1 MDGRSFDAIT
11 RSISNGTS
19 RRNALR
25 LLGGA
30 LAGGAGA
37 LAIGRADAARR
48 CRRWALS
55 GGPEADDLIVVDDQI
70 YVYVNGEKIYGR
82 RGDRA
87 GQYPPILFRANRGDR
102 LRIIAKDVEEAFYE
116 LGPLHLHCVRG
127 RAESRRLTRGVARTG
142 PNARAKGEFFN
153 EVYTI

>member
-11 RSISNGTS
+11 RSVSHGTS

-30 LAGGAGA
+30 LAGGAGP
-37 LAIGRADAARR
+37 LAIGRTEAAHR

-55 GGPEADDLIVVDDQI
+55 GGPEADDRIVVDDQV

-82 RGDRA
+82 KVDRA
-87 GQYPPILFRANRGDR
+87 GSYPPILSRANRGDR
-102 LRIIAKDVEEAFYE
+102 LRIIANDIEKNCYQLDG
-116 LGPLHLHCVRG
+116 LQIHCIRG
-127 RAESRRLTRGVARTG
+127 RGESRRLTAGVAKTCYEG
-142 PNARAKGEFFN
+142 RAKGEFFN

>member
-1 MDGRSFDAIT
+1 MDGPSFDAIT

-102 LRIIAKDVEEAFYE
+102 LRIIANDVELPCYQ
-116 LGPLHLHCVRG
+116 LGGLQIHCVRG
-127 RAESRRLTRGVARTG
+127 RGASRRLTAGVAKTCDY
-142 PNARAKGEFFN
+142 ARPQREFFN